1 MGKFQ
6 KNLVKSNLNVFPRS
20 TLAGL
25 YFDTLTKNTTFM
37 TKVIGFWFLSPW
49 FLIPI
54 SRVDLIPIN
63 VIMTS
68 FNVFQMPI
76 LMLLNITL

>member
-1 MGKFQ
+1 MVILWGNF

-37 TKVIGFWFLSPW
+37 TKVIGFWLLSPCFLVSISLVLGSYLLGFWFLSPW

-54 SRVDLIPIN
+54 N
-63 VIMTS
+63 VI
-68 FNVFQMPI
+68 
-76 LMLLNITL
+76 